1 MTVASSLTGLSLNA
15 LRTGLESSFQ
25 SGVVALP
32 VLPQVAARVMTMAND
47 PNADVADLS
56 DLIHQDQS
64 LAGNVLRIANSAAY
78 CVGEPVVSLRQAVMR
93 LGMTLLSEIAVTAC
107 LMGENF
113 RTPGYE
119 SLRKKLLVHAFIAG
133 GFAKEL
139 ARQKRRNVEA
149 MFLCGLLHSIGK
161 PVALRL
167 ICNLQ
172 ADSRSQITET
182 DIEGL
187 VNQYHTRAAD
197 LVMQAWDLPEQVRL
211 TTLHHPDPESAPAF
225 QDESRMTRLAAS
237 LADCVVDPEPVDEN
251 TLRGFPDWEPLNFYP
266 DDVEAVLARREALE
280 KSATVFMS

>member
-1 MTVASSLTGLSLNA
+1 MTVASSLSGLSLSA
-15 LRTGLESSFQ
+15 LRTGLESNFQ
-25 SGVVALP
+25 SGEVALP

-107 LMGENF
+107 LMGESF

-161 PVALRL
+161 PVTLRL

-172 ADSRSQITET
+172 ANSPASLPET
-182 DIEGL
+182 DIEAL
-187 VNQYHTRAAD
+187 VEQFHTQAAN
-197 LVMQAWDLPEQVRL
+197 LVMQAWGLPEQVRL
-211 TTLHHPDPESAPAF
+211 TTLHHLEPENAPAF
-225 QDESRMTRLAAS
+225 QDESRMTRLAAR
-237 LADCVVDPEPVDEN
+237 LAN
-251 TLRGFPDWEPLNFYP
+251 
-266 DDVEAVLARREALE
+266 
-280 KSATVFMS
+280 